1 MTGRGQAPRPAFV
14 SKGTGAKTMMRFYD
28 RLIVGLAV
36 LGALS
41 LAAITALI
49 IVDVILRNT
58 GFRPFQSTSAIV
70 EYVMLFATMA
80 AAPWLVRENG
90 HVAIGS
96 FVAKL
101 PDGLRVAVG
110 RLVLVVC
117 ILALGLLTW
126 RSAAVGMEMI
136 ATRSVDMR
144 SINIPAW
151 VLYAMLGG
159 GFFLMA
165 IEFLR
170 ILLRGE
176 TYSGAGGGH

>member
-1 MTGRGQAPRPAFV
+1 MNF
-14 SKGTGAKTMMRFYD
+14 MRIYD
-28 RLIVGLAV
+28 RLIVYLAA

-41 LAAITALI
+41 LAGITALI

-58 GFRPFQSTSAIV
+58 GFRPFQSTSALV
-70 EYVMLFATMA
+70 EYVMLFATMS

-96 FVAKL
+96 FAAKL
-101 PDGLRVAVG
+101 PDGARVAIG
-110 RLVLVVC
+110 RLVLIVS
-117 ILALGLLTW
+117 IIALSLLTW

-144 SINIPAW
+144 SVNIPAW
-151 VLYAMLGG
+151 VLYAMLAG

-170 ILLRGE
+170 ILLRGD

>member
-1 MTGRGQAPRPAFV
+1 MSVT
-14 SKGTGAKTMMRFYD
+14 KIYD

-41 LAAITALI
+41 LVAITALI

-58 GFRPFQSTSAIV
+58 GYRPFQSTSALV
-70 EYVMLFATMA
+70 EYVMLFATMS

-101 PDGLRVAVG
+101 PDGPRVAIG
-110 RLVLVVC
+110 RLVLIVS
-117 ILALGLLTW
+117 ILALALLTW
-126 RSAAVGMEMI
+126 RSAAVSFEMV

-151 VLYAMLGG
+151 ILYAMLAG

>member
-1 MTGRGQAPRPAFV
+1 MAL
-14 SKGTGAKTMMRFYD
+14 AKLYD
-28 RLIVGLAV
+28 RLIVGLAI
-36 LGALS
+36 LGAVS
-41 LAAITALI
+41 LVAITALI
-49 IVDVILRNT
+49 IADVILRNT
-58 GFRPFQSTSAIV
+58 GFRPFQSTSALV
-70 EYVMLFATMA
+70 EYVMLFATMS

-96 FVAKL
+96 FVARL
-101 PDGLRVAVG
+101 PEGSRLAVG
-110 RLVLVVC
+110 RVVLVVS
-117 ILALGLLTW
+117 ILALMLLTW
-126 RSAAVGMEMI
+126 RAVAVGLDMI

-151 VLYAMLGG
+151 VLYAMLAG

-176 TYSGAGGGH
+176 VYAGASGGH

>member
-1 MTGRGQAPRPAFV
+1 MQLTKV
-14 SKGTGAKTMMRFYD
+14 YD
-28 RLIVGLAV
+28 RLIVALAA
-36 LGALS
+36 LGAAS

-80 AAPWLVRENG
+80 AAPWLVREQG

-101 PDGLRVAVG
+101 PDGLRVAIQ
-110 RLVLVVC
+110 RLVLIVS
-117 ILALGLLTW
+117 ILALALLTW
-126 RSAAVGMEMI
+126 RSAAVGLEMI
-136 ATRSVDMR
+136 GTRSVDMR
-144 SINIPAW
+144 SVNIPAW
-151 VLYAMLGG
+151 VLYAMLAG

-176 TYSGAGGGH
+176 TYGGAGGGH